1 MAHKRRTAPGGT
13 RGSVFKEVARI
24 RREDAAVL
32 FEARRYRGAIYLA
45 GYAVECLLKWA
56 ITDRCEIT
64 YLPAE
69 LETHDWDTLLPEAG
83 LASSLRTNRP
93 LRAVYSELAELWG
106 PELRYL
112 SKEPAP
118 REAERLYQQ
127 MEQVYRWVNEET
139 L

>member
-24 RREDAAVL
+24 RREDARCYSKHAVIAAQSTWQATQSSVFSSGRL
-32 FEARRYRGAIYLA
+32 RSAAR
-45 GYAVECLLKWA
+45 
-56 ITDRCEIT
+56 
-64 YLPAE
+64 
-69 LETHDWDTLLPEAG
+69 
-83 LASSLRTNRP
+83 LRI
-93 LRAVYSELAELWG
+93 S